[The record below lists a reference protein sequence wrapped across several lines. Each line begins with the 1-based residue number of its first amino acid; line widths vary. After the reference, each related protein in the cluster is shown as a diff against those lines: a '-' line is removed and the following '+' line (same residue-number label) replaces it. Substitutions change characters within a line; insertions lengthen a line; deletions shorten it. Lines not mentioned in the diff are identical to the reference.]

1 MSSAPLGSNRG
12 ASAYQRHGALPPPC
26 LWRNNSSTRSAT
38 SLAPSKASNNTQYA
52 ALLLDRMAN
61 QRLLGRQVG
70 LDAISIPADAAVVAN
85 DFVELI
91 AAICAVVGS
100 VAHDPLDVRGI
111 VAADAAVAQA
121 AIPFPS

>member
-1 MSSAPLGSNRG
+1 
-12 ASAYQRHGALPPPC
+12 
-26 LWRNNSSTRSAT
+26 
-38 SLAPSKASNNTQYA
+38 
-52 ALLLDRMAN
+52 
-61 QRLLGRQVG
+61 VG

-121 AIPFPS
+121 AIPFPSGRSCGGLIACNERAHLSPGLGQRLCLASVQLDAHLLGFDLEPIVSVDFSGAVAGYSPDVKTTA